1 MQGMTQLYQCGGSSR
16 SANRL
21 TGVKPANDSFPII
34 GKDAG
39 WVIQDPCVQL
49 RNQFTRTCMSLS
61 LYWYS
66 VLPL

>member
-21 TGVKPANDSFPII
+21 TGVKPANDSFPVI
-34 GKDAG
+34 GKGAG
-39 WVIQDPCVQL
+39 TTIQQRSDQL